1 MKYCLTIF
9 QFEEDVDKLAP
20 INLSDRDYDFAPK
33 NYNYRMYV
41 YFPDSKNR
49 YMIVKD
55 VLDLRELEFYSFY
68 NNNFFLKEDSYEND
82 IRKWFEENDIY
93 PTEDIIY

>member
-1 MKYCLTIF
+1 
-9 QFEEDVDKLAP
+9 
-20 INLSDRDYDFAPK
+20 
-33 NYNYRMYV
+33 MYI